1 MDPGIKLQSD
11 FVVPPFILAS
21 EDKISIEK
29 EIDGNTLIILCHQ
42 NSNLEITSNNNIAQ
56 FLALPMSKIKTN
68 SDWTCQLKI
77 K

>member
-11 FVVPPFILAS
+11 FVVSPFILAS

-29 EIDGNTLIILCHQ
+29 EIDGNILIILCHQ

-56 FLALPMSKIKTN
+56 FLVLPMSKIKTN
-68 SDWTCQLKI
+68 SDWACQLKI